1 MCRCLVP
8 ISVPLCRC
16 TTKININSS
25 WIIYVRL
32 PTWRLEVRPREP
44 FFFSLFVWLTWERF
58 SCYPYLACVSY
69 ETAPKAYIYIYE
81 SVWDSGS
88 PFFVFVLGML
98 SKFIWIFKCV
108 ANRKSIA
115 LNTRRMNSQHLR
127 CLCHMHQNMQ
137 RFWDLFVSGSLSF
150 QHFIHKFH
158 LIQDLGRFFMACKD
172 ESCWI
177 CTKNNKI
184 LPKIVVIQPP
194 QATISSHKDVAV

>member
-1 MCRCLVP
+1 MYYKNQHQLLLDH
-8 ISVPLCRC
+8 LCQAA
-16 TTKININSS
+16 N
-25 WIIYVRL
+25 
-32 PTWRLEVRPREP
+32 LEIGSEAERTV
-44 FFFSLFVWLTWERF
+44 FFFVVCMINLGTIFMLSL
-58 SCYPYLACVSY
+58 SCMCFIWNC
-69 ETAPKAYIYIYE
+69 PKGIYIYE